1 MDIGL
6 SRGPSLFRAP
16 AVSQQSAGDAVQ
28 KPVAGGSQ
36 GLAEG
41 ERASAATHRALDA
54 KGPQATGA
62 DPMPVHHDP
71 RLKPDTKPQRA
82 LGEGRGDEPSRALG
96 EGRDEAS
103 AKGEEKALGAKADDK
118 PLGAK
123 SNGNELSEEDKRTVE
138 ALQRRDQAVRAHEAA
153 HMAAAGGYAA
163 GGPSYT
169 TQQGPDGRSYA
180 IGGEVPLDM
189 SAERTPEATLR
200 KAQTIRAA
208 AMAPADP
215 SGADKA
221 IAGAAAQMA
230 QAAQAAIAEKAAEA
244 SEAALPPEPEVKA
257 KPEPKPKPKVE
268 ARTEPKPAPKVDA
281 RQGATSVEGAE
292 EARESARPEAVEV
305 PAPPE
310 ELTASSTEGFAQL
323 REGLT
328 EITATDRRQVA
339 KNKRGKISKAYVA
352 MAQAPARATLKCA
365 ACSGFH

>member
-1 MDIGL
+1 MTRMEIGL
-6 SRGPSLFRAP
+6 SRGPSFVRAP
-16 AVSQQSAGDAVQ
+16 AVSRQSVVEAAH
-28 KPVAGGSQ
+28 KPVAGVSN

-41 ERASAATHRALDA
+41 ERASAAPHRALDA
-54 KGPQATGA
+54 KGPHAPGA

-71 RLKPDTKPQRA
+71 RLKPDQETPRALGQGRDEEPVRA
-82 LGEGRGDEPSRALG
+82 LGEGRA
-96 EGRDEAS
+96 EAS
-103 AKGEEKALGAKADDK
+103 AKDEEK
-118 PLGAK
+118 PPGAK
-123 SNGNELSEEDKRTVE
+123 SDSAQLSEEDQRTVE

-230 QAAQAAIAEKAAEA
+230 QSAQAAIAEKAAEA

-257 KPEPKPKPKVE
+257 KPQPKPKPKVE
-268 ARTEPKPAPKVDA
+268 AKPEPKPEPKVAA
-281 RQGATSVEGAE
+281 RQGATSVDGAA
-292 EARESARPEAVEV
+292 EAREGARPEAVEV
-305 PAPPE
+305 SAAPE
-310 ELTASSTEGFAQL
+310 ELNASSTEGFAQL

-328 EITATDRRQVA
+328 EITATDLKQVA

-352 MAQAPARATLKCA
+352 MAQTPARATLKCA
-365 ACSGFH
+365 ACSSFH